1 MFSLIRDYQLS
12 AGSSD
17 SIIAFINWINTT
29 RNKLD
34 KDTQVKIDDVSN
46 AAYLLFKG
54 KTAFAVDRIVK
65 DLLKQDYNTNYTSTV
80 GRQIAYPTTLAV
92 TGGTLPSDA
101 LIEAQLAKFDAIV
114 KENSQLA
121 KSKVNTLQTL
131 S

>member
-65 DLLKQDYNTNYTSTV
+65 DLFKQDYNTNYTSTV

>member
-17 SIIAFINWINTT
+17 SIVAFINWINTT
-29 RNKLD
+29 RNSLD
-34 KDTQVKIDDVSN
+34 KPTQVALDDLSN

-54 KTAFAVDRIVK
+54 KTAFAIDRVAK
-65 DLLKQDYNTNYTSTV
+65 DLFKQDYNTNYTSSSGKQLT
-80 GRQIAYPTTLAV
+80 YPTTLTV

-101 LIEAQLAKFDAIV
+101 LIKAQLAKFDAVV

-121 KSKVNTLQTL
+121 KSKINVLQTL

>member
-29 RNKLD
+29 RNNLD
-34 KDTQVKIDDVSN
+34 KPTQVALDDISN

-54 KTAFAVDRIVK
+54 KTAFAVDKITK
-65 DLLKQDYNTNYTSTV
+65 ELFNQDYNTNYTSHTAK
-80 GRQIAYPTTLAV
+80 QIAYPTFLAI

-101 LIEAQLAKFDAIV
+101 FLEAQLANFDAVV
-114 KENSQLA
+114 KENSQLS
-121 KSKVNTLQTL
+121 KSKINVLQTL
-131 S
+131 A

>member
-17 SIIAFINWINTT
+17 SIVAFINWINTT

-34 KDTQVKIDDVSN
+34 KHTQVKIDDVSN

-65 DLLKQDYNTNYTSTV
+65 DLFKQDYNTNYTSTS
-80 GRQIAYPTTLAV
+80 GRAIAYPTTLAV

-121 KSKVNTLQTL
+121 KSKINTLQTL